1 MATEREFSD
10 QFGDWKR
17 TCYCGEP
24 RVESVGAEMTLAGW
38 VHSRRDHGGVIFVD
52 LRDRSGLCQIVF
64 NPAIDAAAHE
74 KAGQIRS
81 EDVIAVRGTLEKRSP
96 ETINPDLATGQ
107 VELVCRELRL
117 LNASQVPPFPIE
129 DETDPGPKT
138 PVVEGHLITTQGS
151 SEDETD
157 LGPKPPVIKGRRVT
171 TENMRLKYRYL
182 DLRRPQSLAPILLRY
197 RMTKLIRDYLDGLGF
212 IDVET
217 PVLTKSTPEG
227 ARDYLVPSRIYR
239 GKFYAL
245 PQSPQLFKQILMVG
259 GLDRYFQI
267 VKCFRDED
275 LRADRQPEFTQL
287 DMEMSFVQPSDVM
300 QVVEG
305 MICLLFKELKSI
317 ELKWPFTRLSYQEAT
332 NRFGSDKPDMRFGLE
347 IRDFTEAVRNCQA
360 RVFTTAIQK
369 GGVVK
374 GIRIPKGGELSRKDL
389 DDMTPFV
396 ATFGAK
402 GIAWIKITGEGWQSP
417 IAKFLSNTEQ
427 KEIERIAEAQI
438 GDVVL
443 FSADTPKIVHD
454 ALGNLRLFLGE
465 KLGLIPENEYALVW
479 VVDFPLVEFDAAEK
493 RYVALHHPFTAP
505 LDEDLSLLESD
516 PAKTRS
522 KAYDL
527 ALNGIEIGGGSIR
540 IHRIE
545 LQKKVLALMGIGPKE
560 AEAKFGFFLEA
571 LSYGAP
577 PHGGIAFGIDRM
589 AMLLSGAKSLRD
601 VIAFPKSQRAVCMLT
616 DAPSAVE
623 SRQLRELGIRLTGA
637 EKNGD

>member
-1 MATEREFSD
+1 MATERVFSD
-10 QFGDWKR
+10 QWGDWKR
-17 TCYCGEP
+17 SCYCGEP
-24 RVESVGAEMTLAGW
+24 RAAAVGKEMTLVGW

-52 LRDRSGLCQIVF
+52 LRDRSGICQIVF
-64 NPAIDAAAHE
+64 RPEVDPAGHE
-74 KAGQIRS
+74 KAKQIRS
-81 EDVIAVRGTLEKRSP
+81 EDVIAVRGTLAKRSA
-96 ETINPDLATGQ
+96 ETINADLATGE
-107 VELVCRELRL
+107 VELVCHELRL
-117 LNASQVPPFPIE
+117 LNASAVPPFIIE
-129 DETDPGPKT
+129 DETDAN
-138 PVVEGHLITTQGS
+138 
-151 SEDETD
+151 
-157 LGPKPPVIKGRRVT
+157 
-171 TENMRLKYRYL
+171 ENTRLKYRYL
-182 DLRRPQSLAPILLRY
+182 DLRRPQSLSPLLLRY

-227 ARDYLVPSRIYR
+227 ARDYLVPSRIYH

-287 DMEMSFVQPSDVM
+287 DMEMSFVQREDVM

-305 MICLLFKELKSI
+305 MISLLFKELKGI
-317 ELKWPFTRLSYQEAT
+317 ELKRPFTSLTYEEAM

-347 IRDFTEAVRNCQA
+347 LRDFTDALRQCQA
-360 RVFTTAIQK
+360 RVFAAAIQN

-389 DDMTPFV
+389 DDMTPYV

-402 GIAWIKITGEGWQSP
+402 GIAWTKITAEGWQSP
-417 IAKFLSNTEQ
+417 IAKFLSATEQ
-427 KEIERIAEAQI
+427 KAIEQIAGAEI

-443 FSADTPKIVHD
+443 FSADSAKIVHD
-454 ALGNLRLFLGE
+454 ALGNLRLYLGE
-465 KLGLIPENEYALVW
+465 KLALIPAKEYALVW
-479 VVDFPLVEFDAAEK
+479 VVDFPLMEFDAEEK

-505 LDEDLSLLESD
+505 LDEDLPLLESE
-516 PAKTRS
+516 PAKSRS

-540 IHRIE
+540 IHHVE
-545 LQKKVLALMGIGPKE
+545 LQKKILGLMGIGAEE

-571 LSYGAP
+571 LSFGAP
-577 PHGGIAFGIDRM
+577 PHGGIAFGIDRL

-616 DAPSAVE
+616 DAPSSVE
-623 SRQLRELGIRLTGA
+623 TRQLRELGIRVTGV
-637 EKNGD
+637 EK

>member
-1 MATEREFSD
+1 MATERVFND
-10 QFGDWKR
+10 QWGDWKR
-17 TCYCGEP
+17 SCYCGEP
-24 RVESVGAEMTLAGW
+24 RAAAVGKEMTLVGW

-52 LRDRSGLCQIVF
+52 LRDRSGICQIVF
-64 NPAIDAAAHE
+64 RPEVDPAGHE
-74 KAGQIRS
+74 KAKQIRS
-81 EDVIAVRGTLEKRSP
+81 EDVIAVRGTLAKRSP
-96 ETINPDLATGQ
+96 ETINADLATGE
-107 VELVCRELRL
+107 VELVCHELRL
-117 LNASQVPPFPIE
+117 LNASAVPPFIIE
-129 DETDPGPKT
+129 DETDA
-138 PVVEGHLITTQGS
+138 
-151 SEDETD
+151 SENT
-157 LGPKPPVIKGRRVT
+157 
-171 TENMRLKYRYL
+171 RLKYRYL
-182 DLRRPQSLAPILLRY
+182 DLRRPQSLSPLLLRY

-227 ARDYLVPSRIYR
+227 ARDYLVPSRIYH

-287 DMEMSFVQPSDVM
+287 DMEMSFVQREDVM

-305 MICLLFKELKSI
+305 MIALLFKELKGI
-317 ELKWPFTRLSYQEAT
+317 ELKRPFTTLTYEEAM

-347 IRDFTEAVRNCQA
+347 LRDFTDALRQCQA
-360 RVFTTAIQK
+360 RVFAAAIQN

-374 GIRIPKGGELSRKDL
+374 GIRIPKGRELSRKDL
-389 DDMTPFV
+389 DDMTPYV

-402 GIAWIKITGEGWQSP
+402 GIAWTKITAEGWQSP
-417 IAKFLSNTEQ
+417 IAKFLSPAEQ
-427 KEIERIAEAQI
+427 KAVEQIAGAEI

-443 FSADTPKIVHD
+443 FSADSAKIVHD
-454 ALGNLRLFLGE
+454 ALGNLRLYLGE
-465 KLGLIPENEYALVW
+465 KLALIPAKEYALVW
-479 VVDFPLVEFDAAEK
+479 VVDFPLMAFDAEEK

-505 LDEDLSLLESD
+505 LDEDLPLLESE
-516 PAKTRS
+516 PAKSRS

-540 IHRIE
+540 IHHVE
-545 LQKKVLALMGIGPKE
+545 LQKKILGLMGIGAEE

-571 LSYGAP
+571 LSFGAP
-577 PHGGIAFGIDRM
+577 PHGGIAFGIDRL

-616 DAPSAVE
+616 DAPSSVE
-623 SRQLRELGIRLTGA
+623 TRQLRELGIRITGV
-637 EKNGD
+637 EK

>member
-1 MATEREFSD
+1 MAERVFND
-10 QFGDWKR
+10 PLGDWKR
-17 TCYCGEP
+17 SCYCGEP
-24 RVESVGAEMTLAGW
+24 RAQAVGEEKILVGW

-52 LRDRSGLCQIVF
+52 LRDRTGICQVVF
-64 NPAIDAAAHE
+64 RPEVAASSHE
-74 KAGQIRS
+74 KAKQIRS
-81 EDVIAVRGTLEKRSP
+81 EDVIAVRGVLAKRSP
-96 ETINPDLATGQ
+96 ESINPELATGE

-117 LNASQVPPFPIE
+117 LNASAVPPFPIE
-129 DETDPGPKT
+129 DESDAA
-138 PVVEGHLITTQGS
+138 
-151 SEDETD
+151 
-157 LGPKPPVIKGRRVT
+157 
-171 TENMRLKYRYL
+171 ENTRLKYRYL
-182 DLRRPQSLAPILLRY
+182 DLRRPQSLSPLLLRY

-227 ARDYLVPSRIYR
+227 ARDYLVPSRIYH

-287 DMEMSFVQPSDVM
+287 DMEMSFVQPEDVIE
-300 QVVEG
+300 VVEG
-305 MICLLFKELKSI
+305 MMVLLFKELKGV
-317 ELKWPFTRLSYQEAT
+317 ELKRPFKKLTYAEAM

-347 IRDFTEAVRNCQA
+347 IKDFTEALRNSQA
-360 RVFTTAIQK
+360 RVFASAIK
-369 GGVVK
+369 AGGVVK
-374 GIRIPKGGELSRKDL
+374 GMRIPKGAELSRKDL
-389 DDMTPFV
+389 DDMTPYV

-402 GIAWIKITGEGWQSP
+402 GIAWTKLTEEGWQSP
-417 IAKFLSNTEQ
+417 IAKFLSDAEQ
-427 KEIERIAEAQI
+427 KDIERSAGAES

-443 FSADTPKIVHD
+443 FSADQAKVVHD
-454 ALGNLRLFLGE
+454 ALGNLRLYLGE
-465 KLGLIPENEYALVW
+465 KLDLIPQNEYGLVW
-479 VVDFPLVEFDAAEK
+479 VVDFPLMEFDAEQK

-505 LDEDLSLLESD
+505 LDEDLPLLESE
-516 PAKTRS
+516 PAKSRS

-540 IHRIE
+540 IHQVE
-545 LQKKVLALMGIGPKE
+545 LQKKILALMGISAEE
-560 AEAKFGFFLEA
+560 AQAKFGFLLEA

-577 PHGGIAFGIDRM
+577 PHGGIAFGIDRL

-616 DAPSAVE
+616 DAPSTVE
-623 SRQLRELGIRLTGA
+623 PRQLRELGIRLSGG
-637 EKNGD
+637 EK

>member
-1 MATEREFSD
+1 MAERVFND
-10 QFGDWKR
+10 QLGDWKR
-17 TCYCGEP
+17 SCYCAEP
-24 RVESVGAEMTLAGW
+24 RIELVGKEMTLVGW
-38 VHSRRDHGGVIFVD
+38 VHSRRDHGGLIFVD
-52 LRDRSGLCQIVF
+52 LRDRTGICQVVF
-64 NPAIDAAAHE
+64 RPEVDPTGHE
-74 KAGQIRS
+74 KAKQIRS
-81 EDVIAVRGTLEKRSP
+81 EDVIAVRGALAKRSS
-96 ETINPDLATGQ
+96 ETINAELTTGE
-107 VELVCRELRL
+107 VELVCSELRL

-129 DETDPGPKT
+129 DETDAN
-138 PVVEGHLITTQGS
+138 
-151 SEDETD
+151 
-157 LGPKPPVIKGRRVT
+157 
-171 TENMRLKYRYL
+171 ENTRLKYRYL
-182 DLRRPQSLAPILLRY
+182 DLRRPQALRPILLRH

-227 ARDYLVPSRIYR
+227 ARDYLVPSRIYH

-287 DMEMSFVQPSDVM
+287 DMEMSFVQPDDVM

-305 MICLLFKELKSI
+305 MICLLFKELKGI
-317 ELKWPFTRLSYQEAT
+317 ELKWPFTKLSYHEAM

-347 IRDFTEAVRNCQA
+347 IRDFTDALRDCQA
-360 RVFTTAIQK
+360 KVFTAAIQK

-374 GIRIPKGGELSRKDL
+374 GIRLPKGAEMSRKDL

-396 ATFGAK
+396 STFGAK
-402 GIAWIKITGEGWQSP
+402 GIAWTKITDEGWQSP
-417 IAKFLSNTEQ
+417 IAKFLSPAEQ
-427 KEIERIAEAQI
+427 KEIEKIAEAQV
-438 GDVVL
+438 GDVIL
-443 FSADTPKIVHD
+443 FSADSAKVVHD
-454 ALGNLRLFLGE
+454 ALGNLRLHLGE
-465 KLGLIPENEYALVW
+465 KLGLIPENEFALVW
-479 VVDFPLVEFDAAEK
+479 IVDFPLMEFDAAEK

-505 LDEDLSLLESD
+505 LDEDLALLDSE
-516 PAKTRS
+516 PATMRS

-527 ALNGIEIGGGSIR
+527 ALNGVEIGGGSIR
-540 IHRIE
+540 IHQVD
-545 LQKKVLALMGIGPKE
+545 LQKKILGLMGIGPEE

-571 LSYGAP
+571 LSFGAP

-623 SRQLRELGIRLTGA
+623 ARQLRELGIRVSGA
-637 EKNGD
+637 GK

>member
-1 MATEREFSD
+1 MATERVFND
-10 QFGDWKR
+10 QLGDWKR

-24 RVESVGAEMTLAGW
+24 RAESVGAEMTLAGW

-52 LRDRSGLCQIVF
+52 LRDRKGLCQIVF
-64 NPAIDAAAHE
+64 NPEIDALAHE

-81 EDVIAVRGTLEKRSP
+81 EDVIAVRGVLSKRSP
-96 ETINPDLATGQ
+96 ETINADLATGE

-117 LNASQVPPFPIE
+117 LNASQVPPFNID
-129 DETDPGPKT
+129 DET
-138 PVVEGHLITTQGS
+138 EAN
-151 SEDETD
+151 
-157 LGPKPPVIKGRRVT
+157 
-171 TENMRLKYRYL
+171 ENTRLKYRYL
-182 DLRRPQSLAPILLRY
+182 DLRRPQSLRHLLLRY

-227 ARDYLVPSRIYR
+227 ARDYLVPSRIYH

-287 DMEMSFVQPSDVM
+287 DMEMSFVQPGDVM

-305 MICLLFKELKSI
+305 MICLLFKELMGI
-317 ELKWPFTRLSYQEAT
+317 ELNWPFIKLTHQEAIH
-332 NRFGSDKPDMRFGLE
+332 RFGSDKPDMRFGLE
-347 IRDFTEAVRNCQA
+347 IRDFTEALRDCRA
-360 RVFTTAIQK
+360 KVFSTAIEK

-374 GIRIPKGGELSRKDL
+374 GIRIAKGGELSRKDL

-402 GIAWIKITGEGWQSP
+402 GIAWTKIADEGWQSP
-417 IAKFLSNTEQ
+417 IAKFFSETEQ
-427 KEIERIAEAQI
+427 KEVEKIAEAQV
-438 GDVVL
+438 GDVIL
-443 FSADTPKIVHD
+443 FSADTAKIVHD
-454 ALGNLRLFLGE
+454 ALGNLRLYLGE
-465 KLGLIPENEYALVW
+465 KLNLIPEKEYALVW
-479 VVDFPLVEFDAAEK
+479 VVDFPLMEFDPAEK

-505 LDEDLSLLESD
+505 LEEDLPLLDSD
-516 PAKTRS
+516 PSKSRS

-540 IHRIE
+540 IHQVE
-545 LQKKVLALMGIGPKE
+545 LQKKILALMGIGAKE

-616 DAPSAVE
+616 DAPSSVE
-623 SRQLRELGIRLTGA
+623 PRQLRELGIRVTA
-637 EKNGD
+637 ADKSSQ

>member
-1 MATEREFSD
+1 MATERAFSD
-10 QFGDWKR
+10 QLGDWQR
-17 TCYCGEP
+17 SLYCGEP
-24 RVESVGAEMTLAGW
+24 RADAVGKPMTLVGW

-52 LRDRSGLCQIVF
+52 LRDRSGLCQVVF
-64 NPAIDAAAHE
+64 NPEVDAVSHE
-74 KAGQIRS
+74 RAKQIRS
-81 EDVIAVRGTLEKRSP
+81 EDVIAVKGTLAKRSP
-96 ETINPDLATGQ
+96 ETINPDLATGE
-107 VELVCRELRL
+107 VELFCKELRL
-117 LNASQVPPFPIE
+117 LNASAVPPFPIE
-129 DETDPGPKT
+129 DETDA
-138 PVVEGHLITTQGS
+138 H
-151 SEDETD
+151 
-157 LGPKPPVIKGRRVT
+157 
-171 TENMRLKYRYL
+171 ENTRLKYRYL
-182 DLRRPQSLAPILLRY
+182 DLRRPHSLNHLLLRY

-227 ARDYLVPSRIYR
+227 ARDYLVPSRIYH

-287 DMEMSFVQPSDVM
+287 DMEMSFVQPEQVM
-300 QVVEG
+300 GVVEG
-305 MICLLFKELKSI
+305 MIALLFKELKGI
-317 ELKWPFTRLSYQEAT
+317 DLQRPFARLTYEEAM
-332 NRFGSDKPDMRFGLE
+332 NRFGSDKPDIRFGLE
-347 IRDFTEAVRNCQA
+347 IRDFTDALRNCQA
-360 RVFTTAIQK
+360 KVFTRAIQN
-369 GGVVK
+369 GGAVK
-374 GIRIPKGGELSRKDL
+374 GLRIPNGGEMSRKDL

-402 GIAWIKITGEGWQSP
+402 GVAWTKITSDGWQSP
-417 IAKFLSNTEQ
+417 IAKFLSEAEQ
-427 KEIERIAEAQI
+427 KEIERIAEAKI

-443 FSADTPKIVHD
+443 FSADTGKIVHD
-454 ALGNLRLFLGE
+454 ALGNLRLHLGE
-465 KLGLIPENEYALVW
+465 KLGLIPGKDFSLVW
-479 VVDFPLVEFDAAEK
+479 VVDFPLMEFDAAEK

-505 LDEDLSLLESD
+505 LDEDLPLLDSE
-516 PAKTRS
+516 PAKSRS

-540 IHRIE
+540 IHQVD
-545 LQKKVLALMGIGPKE
+545 LQRKILGLMGIGQEE

-571 LSYGAP
+571 LSFGAP
-577 PHGGIAFGIDRM
+577 PHGGIAFGIDRL

-623 SRQLRELGIRLTGA
+623 PRQLRELGIRVTGV
-637 EKNGD
+637 ET

>member
-1 MATEREFSD
+1 MAERVFND
-10 QFGDWKR
+10 PLGDWKR
-17 TCYCGEP
+17 SCYCGEP
-24 RVESVGAEMTLAGW
+24 RAQGVGEEMTLAGW

-52 LRDRSGLCQIVF
+52 LRDRTGLCQVVF
-64 NPAIDAAAHE
+64 RPEVAPSAHE
-74 KAGQIRS
+74 KAKQIRS
-81 EDVIAVRGTLEKRSP
+81 EDVIAVRGVLAKRSP
-96 ETINPDLATGQ
+96 ETINPELATGE

-117 LNASQVPPFPIE
+117 LNASAVPPFPIE
-129 DETDPGPKT
+129 DDTDAAEST
-138 PVVEGHLITTQGS
+138 
-151 SEDETD
+151 
-157 LGPKPPVIKGRRVT
+157 
-171 TENMRLKYRYL
+171 RLKYRYL
-182 DLRRPQSLAPILLRY
+182 DLRRPQSLSPLLLRY

-227 ARDYLVPSRIYR
+227 ARDYLVPSRIYH

-287 DMEMSFVQPSDVM
+287 DMEMSFVQPEDVI

-305 MICLLFKELKSI
+305 MMVLLFKELKGV
-317 ELKWPFTRLSYQEAT
+317 ELKRPFKKLTYAEAI

-347 IRDFTEAVRNCQA
+347 IKDFTDALRNSQA
-360 RVFTTAIQK
+360 RVFASAIK
-369 GGVVK
+369 AGGVVK
-374 GIRIPKGGELSRKDL
+374 GMRIPKGAELSRKDL
-389 DDMTPFV
+389 DDMTPYV

-402 GIAWIKITGEGWQSP
+402 GIAWTKLTEEGWQSP
-417 IAKFLSNTEQ
+417 IAKFLSDTEQ
-427 KEIERIAEAQI
+427 KDIERSAGAEI

-443 FSADTPKIVHD
+443 FSADQAKVVHD
-454 ALGNLRLFLGE
+454 ALGNLRLHLGE
-465 KLGLIPENEYALVW
+465 KLGLIPQNEYALVW
-479 VVDFPLVEFDAAEK
+479 VVDFPLMEFDAEEK

-505 LDEDLSLLESD
+505 LDEDLPLLESE
-516 PAKTRS
+516 PAKSRS

-540 IHRIE
+540 IHQVE
-545 LQKKVLALMGIGPKE
+545 LQKKILALMGISAEE
-560 AEAKFGFFLEA
+560 AQAKFGFLLEA

-589 AMLLSGAKSLRD
+589 AMLLSGANSLRD

-616 DAPSAVE
+616 DAPSTVE
-623 SRQLRELGIRLTGA
+623 SRQLRELGIRLSGG
-637 EKNGD
+637 EK